1 MVNHYTISLKK
12 AQNSINYLKHSARLS
27 SVFCYIQTRNQNKK
41 DYKYED
47 DLHSFQE
54 KPSNLTI
61 ICCWIQSQSILFS
74 LRTNVHLIS
83 LNKIE
88 SSIFALKQSITRNVH
103 K

>member
-41 DYKYED
+41 EYKHED

-54 KPSNLTI
+54 K
-61 ICCWIQSQSILFS
+61 
-74 LRTNVHLIS
+74 
-83 LNKIE
+83 
-88 SSIFALKQSITRNVH
+88 
-103 K
+103 